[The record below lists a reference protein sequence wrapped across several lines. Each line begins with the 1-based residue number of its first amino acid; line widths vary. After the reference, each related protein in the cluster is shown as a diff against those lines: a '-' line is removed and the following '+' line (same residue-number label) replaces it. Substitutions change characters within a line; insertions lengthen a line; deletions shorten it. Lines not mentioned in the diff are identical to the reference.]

1 MRSYNETITWIQFR
15 TVSRNFPPAFWLLIG
30 RIHAGL
36 DLLNGIPLP
45 VAETR
50 AMERELVLLGTQA
63 RFSLDGINVPAAA
76 LIAEMKAKNGVSAAS
91 SNGEVSAYLRS
102 LSEAASST
110 SVAFGPDAIRAIH
123 RTMTEHTGEEDRPG
137 QWRMLPTGGRPWE
150 GVPED
155 VVGLFT
161 EEFCEWLKSDEL
173 AAPSRSETV
182 GYALLRMLLTELYL
196 AWIRPFPTAHY
207 RVAAGVSARLL
218 ADAGMG
224 PNAVHFLSIALHRSS
239 REFSRQV
246 QQASEGTADPV
257 PFLLFALRGM
267 AEVLQEFHDRIREHQ
282 KRGQWRAQLLE
293 LFQEG
298 NDEPTRRQRQILLD
312 MADSPEPVPLNRLSS
327 LSTTLARLYAGVSEK
342 TMRRDVDALLQ
353 AGVLQRGPEGL
364 RVDLSNILAFRALS
378 A

>member
-15 TVSRNFPPAFWLLIG
+15 TSSRNFPPLFWQLIG

-45 VAETR
+45 VSEAR
-50 AMERELVLLGTQA
+50 AMERDLVVLGTQA
-63 RFSLDGINVPAAA
+63 RFSLDGITVPAAA
-76 LIAEMKAKNGVSAAS
+76 VIAEMKAKSGVSAAS
-91 SNGEVSAYLRS
+91 SNGEVSVYLRG
-102 LSEAASST
+102 LSEAASRT
-110 SVAFGPDAIRAIH
+110 SVAFGPDALRAIH
-123 RTMTEHTGEEDRPG
+123 RTMTELTGEEDRPG
-137 QWRMLPTGGRPWE
+137 QWRMVPTGGRPWE

-161 EEFCEWLKSDEL
+161 EELCEWLKSDEL
-173 AAPSRSETV
+173 AAPAKDEVVS
-182 GYALLRMLLTELYL
+182 YALLRVLLAELYL
-196 AWIRPFPTAHY
+196 AWIRPFPTAHF
-207 RVAAGVSARLL
+207 RVASGAAVRLL

-224 PNAVHFLSIALHRSS
+224 LNAVHFLSIALHRSS
-239 REFSRQV
+239 REFGRQV
-246 QQASEGTADPV
+246 QQASEGSADPV

-267 AEVLQEFHDRIREHQ
+267 ADVLQEFHNRIREHQ

-298 NDEPTRRQRQILLD
+298 NDDPTRRQRQILLD

-342 TMRRDVDALLQ
+342 TMRRDVEALLQ
-353 AGVLQRGPEGL
+353 AGVLQRRPEGL
-364 RVDLSNILAFRALS
+364 HVDLSNILAFKTLS